1 MHGKRR
7 KEEYVKRAELFF
19 RRVYHLVVGSSLTFY
34 LGSVM
39 KFTCK
44 ARVFQ
49 AEEQASVALT
59 VRLAKRSP
67 FLRELPHREI
77 KLGH

>member
-1 MHGKRR
+1 M
-7 KEEYVKRAELFF
+7 KRAELFF

-44 ARVFQ
+44 TRF
-49 AEEQASVALT
+49 S
-59 VRLAKRSP
+59 RLKSKC
-67 FLRELPHREI
+67 L
-77 KLGH
+77 